1 MSCQLVIVFYQ
12 LVKMLHHAICLALSL
27 LSQQPFSPKIP
38 LSNRI

>member
-1 MSCQLVIVFYQ
+1 MSCQLVIVQ
-12 LVKMLHHAICLALSL
+12 LVKRLHHAICLALSL